1 MQVAVVEIIG
11 MVFMF
16 HSSMPTALAMDM
28 RMPLMKIAKIAHA
41 HPDA

>member
-1 MQVAVVEIIG
+1 MQVAVVKIIG

-16 HSSMPTALAMDM
+16 YGRMPTALAMNM